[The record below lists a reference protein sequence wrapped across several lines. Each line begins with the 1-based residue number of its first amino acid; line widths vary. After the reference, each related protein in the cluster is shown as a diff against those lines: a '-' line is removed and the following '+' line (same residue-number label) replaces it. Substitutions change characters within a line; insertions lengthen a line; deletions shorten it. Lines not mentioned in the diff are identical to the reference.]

1 MSSLNEKNVPAK
13 ALMKYV
19 PTGHSPKIY
28 IEMAKHLMGVDQNG
42 NDRPFEDLLIFLM
55 TAKRTGLDPMAKQI
69 YPIYRWD
76 SRIGA
81 EKMTIQAGIDGLRA
95 TAQKTNLYGGSGD
108 AVFEEKDGRPV
119 KATVTVYKINEKTG
133 ALMPTTATARYS
145 EYVQTKV
152 NRKTNQ
158 EEVIGLWKKMPYN
171 QLAKC
176 AEALALRKAFPND
189 LSGVYSEDE
198 MTQANTLELP
208 TPEKVAGKPIGTEQ
222 PESGTVVATGGTGSG
237 KSGTK
242 PTKPGT
248 QEAEVVHPETPPVPP
263 APVKVDEKPEVI
275 QKPVQV
281 SVTPAQRAKNDATFK
296 ATAKDGVDKM
306 KLADSDKKISDIR
319 AKLKIKSEIE
329 KLKADIQLYGEE
341 LERYEKYP
349 TDTDQFRKAL
359 ADEKKKQEAR
369 RARLAELEA
378 QV

>member
-19 PTGHSPKIY
+19 PEGHSPKLY
-28 IEMAKHLMGVDQNG
+28 IEMAKHIMGTDQNG
-42 NDRPFEDLLIFLM
+42 NARPFEDLLIFLM

-108 AVFEEKDGRPV
+108 AMFEEKDSKPV
-119 KATVTVYKINEKTG
+119 KATVTVFKINEKTG
-133 ALMPTTATARYS
+133 SLMPTTATARYS
-145 EYVQTKV
+145 EYVQV
-152 NRKTNQ
+152 NKKG
-158 EEVIGLWKKMPYN
+158 EEMGLWKKMPYN

-198 MTQANTLELP
+198 MSQANTLDLP
-208 TPEKVAGKPIGTEQ
+208 APEVVAGK
-222 PESGTVVATGGTGSG
+222 SSGGTNGGST
-237 KSGTK
+237 GTK
-242 PTKPGT
+242 PAQPGT
-248 QEAEVVHPETPPVPP
+248 SVEDAEIVQQP
-263 APVKVDEKPEVI
+263 KVT
-275 QKPVQV
+275 
-281 SVTPAQRAKNDATFK
+281 VTPAQKVKNDATFK
-296 ATAKDGVDKM
+296 AVAKDGAEKVEVLKARTDE
-306 KLADSDKKISDIR
+306 KISDIR
-319 AKLKIKSEIE
+319 AKLKIKGEIE
-329 KLKADIQLYGEE
+329 RLKADIKLYDAEIAK
-341 LERYEKYP
+341 YEANP
-349 TDTDQFRKAL
+349 ADTDKFRAGL

-369 RARLAELEA
+369 RAKLAELEG